1 MTHAITFLHVAWK
14 PMDLSRAQ
22 DVESRGVGNV
32 AKNSVDN
39 TMIRLRVNNY
49 QTQRA
54 LMTSVV
60 KKKGTFQETLTVAE
74 ATIHTVRS
82 GGEIS
87 YILGLV
93 PIFG

>member
-1 MTHAITFLHVAWK
+1 MTHVITFLRVDWK
-14 PMDLSRAQ
+14 PRALSRVL

-39 TMIRLRVNNY
+39 TMIRLQDKNY
-49 QTQRA
+49 QTQGS

-60 KKKGTFQETLTVAE
+60 KKKRVSQETLTVAE

-82 GGEIS
+82 GGNEIV
-87 YILGLV
+87 L
-93 PIFG
+93 FHEF